1 MGWEKK
7 GEGGDLGVTACP
19 GFSETCQD
27 FILAAARGRW
37 TPLPKMRALREL
49 TQQRD
54 SGTRCLRAPLRT
66 QMTSDEVCLFSDK
79 VQRFRESSDQ
89 LRFTDE
95 NVEGQRSET
104 RLASKK

>member
-1 MGWEKK
+1 
-7 GEGGDLGVTACP
+7 
-19 GFSETCQD
+19 
-27 FILAAARGRW
+27 
-37 TPLPKMRALREL
+37 
-49 TQQRD
+49 
-54 SGTRCLRAPLRT
+54 
-66 QMTSDEVCLFSDK
+66 MTSDEVCLFSDK